1 VGLLNVVSIMFA
13 EGRRPIWEL
22 QLPFRTLKSI
32 LPCLTHIFFHHC
44 YLRSVYVCHDVTDIG
59 SDSSAIV
66 VACHAKETKFQ
77 IGDYVVSRFDEP
89 QPVGGLAEY
98 RMVKTCLTEKCP
110 SSISPVKACGLP
122 ASSQAAKILVR
133 DYVKLGDRVLVIG
146 GSGAVGTSVLQYAK
160 LSGASEVVAVST
172 QADLCKS
179 LGATRVIDYRTQK
192 WWEME
197 EYHKNKFDVVIDLV
211 NGDNWIKGGCAGTAI
226 DPKGTYVALLS
237 GVETELEVHGML
249 DMVWL
254 SFEWFV
260 GRMLWSRLHPSV
272 PKWVAPNGL
281 KLQEGDLD
289 ALFQDV
295 VEGKLKPILDP
306 SSPFSFTETD
316 VRKAFHL
323 QKSRHAHGK
332 VVIQVAEK

>member
-1 VGLLNVVSIMFA
+1 MFA
-13 EGRRPIWEL
+13 VGQRPIWEL
-22 QLPFRTLKSI
+22 QLYVTTLKNIPAPPHSSFLVPSLLRTL
-32 LPCLTHIFFHHC
+32 F
-44 YLRSVYVCHDVTDIG
+44 YVYHDVANPG
-59 SDSSAIV
+59 SDTSGIV

-98 RMVKTCLTEKCP
+98 RIVKTCLTEKCP
-110 SSISPVKACGLP
+110 SSISPVESCGLP

-133 DYVKLGDRVLVIG
+133 DYVKHGDRVLVIG

-172 QADLCKS
+172 QVDLCKS

-192 WWEME
+192 WWQIE

-211 NGDNWIKGGCAGTAI
+211 NGDNWVKGGCAGTAI
-226 DPKGTYVALLS
+226 DPKGVYVALLS

-249 DMVWL
+249 DMVWF
-254 SFEWFV
+254 SFEWI
-260 GRMLWSRLHPSV
+260 GCMLWSRLHPSL
-272 PKWVAPNGL
+272 PKWVTPEGL

-295 VEGKLKPILDP
+295 VQGKLKPILDP
-306 SSPFSFTETD
+306 SSPFSFTEND